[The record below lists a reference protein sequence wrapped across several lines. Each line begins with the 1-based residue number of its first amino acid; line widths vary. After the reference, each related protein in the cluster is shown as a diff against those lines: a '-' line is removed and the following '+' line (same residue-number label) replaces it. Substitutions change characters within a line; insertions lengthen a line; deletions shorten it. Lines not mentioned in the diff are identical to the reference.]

1 MNNPMEEM
9 LKIVQ
14 AHEMRI
20 DYNFNA
26 MLHLSMLLEYLYDA
40 LEKLDIKID
49 MEPFEEY
56 QAKKL
61 KEIES
66 SYEEI
71 KNDPEA
77 QEKLK
82 KVFEE
87 SGIGT
92 DLNLSDD

>member
-87 SGIGT
+87 SGVGA

>member
-1 MNNPMEEM
+1 
-9 LKIVQ
+9 
-14 AHEMRI
+14 
-20 DYNFNA
+20 

-87 SGIGT
+87 SGIGA

>member
-1 MNNPMEEM
+1 MKNPIEEM

-26 MLHLSMLLEYLYDA
+26 MLHVSMLLEYLYDS
-40 LEKLDIKID
+40 LEKAGVKID
-49 MEPFEEY
+49 MEGFEEY
-56 QAKKL
+56 QKVKL
-61 KEIES
+61 EEIQT
-66 SYEEI
+66 SYDEI

-82 KVFEE
+82 KAFEQHT
-87 SGIGT
+87 SADSNI
-92 DLNLSDD
+92 NLDD

>member
-1 MNNPMEEM
+1 MKNPMEEM

-49 MEPFEEY
+49 MEPFEKY
-56 QAKKL
+56 QAEKL

-82 KVFEE
+82 KVLEE
-87 SGIGT
+87 NGIGS

>member
-71 KNDPEA
+71 KNDPQA

-87 SGIGT
+87 SGIGA

>member
-77 QEKLK
+77 QQKLK

-87 SGIGT
+87 NGVAP

>member
-1 MNNPMEEM
+1 MNNPMEET

-87 SGIGT
+87 SGIGA

>member
-87 SGIGT
+87 SGIGA